1 MRFVVDTNI
10 FLWMFSCPSKIS
22 PAQLEIIKNQNNV
35 ILLTNLSF
43 WEIAIKYKIGKMKLN
58 GETPNNLLRIAKELD
73 LNIVN
78 IDAQTMANS
87 YQLTKVEQHKDPF
100 DRMLIWFCIQNN
112 HTFISNDDRL
122 NEYKQQGLK
131 WI

>member
-1 MRFVVDTNI
+1 MKYIIDTHI
-10 FLWMFSCPSKIS
+10 FIWLIKHPKKIS
-22 PAQLEIIKNQNNV
+22 KEQVIALKNPNNQ
-35 ILLTNLSF
+35 IYISNISF
-43 WEIAIKYKIGKMKLN
+43 WEISLKYNKGKIDLLGFS
-58 GETPNNLLRIAKELD
+58 PNDLPIVAKELNLKIMD
-73 LNIVN
+73 